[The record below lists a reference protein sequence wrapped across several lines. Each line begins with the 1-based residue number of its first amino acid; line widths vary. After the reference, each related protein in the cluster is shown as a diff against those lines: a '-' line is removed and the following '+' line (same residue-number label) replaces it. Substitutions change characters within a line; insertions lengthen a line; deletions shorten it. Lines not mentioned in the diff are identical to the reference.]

1 MKKLKVIA
9 LLLSV
14 LIEISS
20 TISIYSII
28 SDSEHVSN
36 DNNRIPKKLQPVE
49 LMVDATN
56 SLGFTILDLHSKL
69 NKNNV
74 AFSPCGLMS
83 VLAALFEGSGGKS
96 AVELKEALRFPRERD
111 IVRIGTRDI
120 HRRLRSYFYKKEN
133 LLSGLI
139 FNKENITIKQEYETI
154 LRFYGYDLDGAS
166 NMLTDSKVDEM
177 TNATEFTDSSKPSA
191 SSSTST
197 SLEMTTEV
205 PTTNMSNTT
214 ETNVTGEN
222 VDEDL
227 TTTPQSEEVSED
239 DTTTT
244 NEANGTD
251 DETTDDDENITTVA
265 STRKRRGRLG
275 RGLRGKHRRDKKQ
288 SSPSTYVAQKNRAI
302 NRRSRSYEILDYENE
317 FHLEAVTQYSPL
329 TSLSTTSIIPTTS
342 KSSSLSS
349 HHAYHEHNHHHHQ
362 PSSTENP
369 IHTPRSTAA
378 EKRRINNHKD
388 LFENV
393 NSDTIEHIF
402 YLNEYETVRVPYK
415 LYDTVMKYAYINSLQ
430 SSFLEIDLDSEY
442 YNLIIIIPD
451 FQDGLNTLTSKLRS
465 HPASTLRFI
474 RNSMDFHWIKTIVPK
489 FHLKGNTILTSDLQ
503 NMGIID
509 IFEPTK
515 ADFSLM
521 SDDDTLYVKNV
532 EQMININIRTQ
543 STQQLKKISS
553 LYKRP
558 TEVPVNIPF
567 IYCVIDKKLDLI
579 IILGRII
586 NPLNSRIQ

>member
-1 MKKLKVIA
+1 M
-9 LLLSV
+9 
-14 LIEISS
+14 
-20 TISIYSII
+20 
-28 SDSEHVSN
+28 
-36 DNNRIPKKLQPVE
+36 
-49 LMVDATN
+49 
-56 SLGFTILDLHSKL
+56 
-69 NKNNV
+69 
-74 AFSPCGLMS
+74 
-83 VLAALFEGSGGKS
+83 
-96 AVELKEALRFPRERD
+96 
-111 IVRIGTRDI
+111 
-120 HRRLRSYFYKKEN
+120 
-133 LLSGLI
+133 
-139 FNKENITIKQEYETI
+139 
-154 LRFYGYDLDGAS
+154 RFYGYDLNGAS
-166 NMLTDSKVDEM
+166 NMLTDSKVDVDGM
-177 TNATEFTDSSKPSA
+177 ANVTESTDSSTPTA

-197 SLEMTTEV
+197 SSEMTTEV
-205 PTTNMSNTT
+205 PTTNMSSTT
-214 ETNVTGEN
+214 VTNVMGEN

-227 TTTPQSEEVSED
+227 TTTTQSEEASED

-251 DETTDDDENITTVA
+251 DETTDDDENENITTVA

-302 NRRSRSYEILDYENE
+302 NRRTRSYEILDYENE

-442 YNLIIIIPD
+442 YNLILIIPD

-489 FHLKGNTILTSDLQ
+489 FHLKGNTILTGDLQ
-503 NMGIID
+503 NVWVATQFRFLHYYSQIG
-509 IFEPTK
+509 FHP
-515 ADFSLM
+515 FS
-521 SDDDTLYVKNV
+521 DGNH
-532 EQMININIRTQ
+532 
-543 STQQLKKISS
+543 
-553 LYKRP
+553 
-558 TEVPVNIPF
+558 
-567 IYCVIDKKLDLI
+567 
-579 IILGRII
+579 
-586 NPLNSRIQ
+586 

>member
-1 MKKLKVIA
+1 MNTLVI
-9 LLLSV
+9 
-14 LIEISS
+14 I
-20 TISIYSII
+20 
-28 SDSEHVSN
+28 
-36 DNNRIPKKLQPVE
+36 
-49 LMVDATN
+49 N
-56 SLGFTILDLHSKL
+56 SCFCIQQ
-69 NKNNV
+69 
-74 AFSPCGLMS
+74 
-83 VLAALFEGSGGKS
+83 
-96 AVELKEALRFPRERD
+96 
-111 IVRIGTRDI
+111 
-120 HRRLRSYFYKKEN
+120 SYFYKKEN

-139 FNKENITIKQEYETI
+139 FNKENITIKPEYETV
-154 LRFYGYDLDGAS
+154 LRFYGYDLNGAS
-166 NMLTDSKVDEM
+166 NMLTDSKVDVDAME
-177 TNATEFTDSSKPSA
+177 NVTESTDSSTPTA
-191 SSSTST
+191 SSSMST
-197 SLEMTTEV
+197 SSEMTTQV
-205 PTTNMSNTT
+205 PTTNMSSTT
-214 ETNVTGEN
+214 ETNVMGEN

-227 TTTPQSEEVSED
+227 TTTPQSEEASED
-239 DTTTT
+239 DATTT

-251 DETTDDDENITTVA
+251 DETTDDVENENITTVA

-288 SSPSTYVAQKNRAI
+288 SSPSTYVTQKNRAI

-317 FHLEAVTQYSPL
+317 FHLEVVTQYSPL

-349 HHAYHEHNHHHHQ
+349 HHAYHEHNHHHHHQ

-442 YNLIIIIPD
+442 YNLILIIPD
-451 FQDGLNTLTSKLRS
+451 FQDGLNTLMSKLRS

-489 FHLKGNTILTSDLQ
+489 FHLKGNTILTGDLQ
-503 NMGIID
+503 NVWVATQ
-509 IFEPTK
+509 FR
-515 ADFSLM
+515 FSYYY
-521 SDDDTLYVKNV
+521 S
-532 EQMININIRTQ
+532 
-543 STQQLKKISS
+543 
-553 LYKRP
+553 
-558 TEVPVNIPF
+558 
-567 IYCVIDKKLDLI
+567 
-579 IILGRII
+579 
-586 NPLNSRIQ
+586 

>member
-1 MKKLKVIA
+1 
-9 LLLSV
+9 
-14 LIEISS
+14 
-20 TISIYSII
+20 
-28 SDSEHVSN
+28 
-36 DNNRIPKKLQPVE
+36 
-49 LMVDATN
+49 
-56 SLGFTILDLHSKL
+56 
-69 NKNNV
+69 
-74 AFSPCGLMS
+74 
-83 VLAALFEGSGGKS
+83 
-96 AVELKEALRFPRERD
+96 
-111 IVRIGTRDI
+111 
-120 HRRLRSYFYKKEN
+120 
-133 LLSGLI
+133 
-139 FNKENITIKQEYETI
+139 
-154 LRFYGYDLDGAS
+154 
-166 NMLTDSKVDEM
+166 MLTDSKVDVDGM
-177 TNATEFTDSSKPSA
+177 TNVTESTDSSTPMA

-197 SLEMTTEV
+197 SSEMTTEV
-205 PTTNMSNTT
+205 PTTNMSSTT
-214 ETNVTGEN
+214 ETNVMGEN

-227 TTTPQSEEVSED
+227 TTTPQSEEAFED

-251 DETTDDDENITTVA
+251 ETTDDDENENITTVA

-288 SSPSTYVAQKNRAI
+288 SSPSTYVAPKNRAI
-302 NRRSRSYEILDYENE
+302 NRRRRSYEILDYENE
-317 FHLEAVTQYSPL
+317 FHLEEVTQYT
-329 TSLSTTSIIPTTS
+329 TSLRTTSITPTTS

-402 YLNEYETVRVPYK
+402 YINEYETVRVPYK
-415 LYDTVMKYAYINSLQ
+415 IYDTVMKYAYINSLQ

-489 FHLKGNTILTSDLQ
+489 FHVKGNTILTSDLQ
-503 NMGIID
+503 NVCVATQ
-509 IFEPTK
+509 FR
-515 ADFSLM
+515 FSHYYSQIGFYPF
-521 SDDDTLYVKNV
+521 SDGNY
-532 EQMININIRTQ
+532 
-543 STQQLKKISS
+543 
-553 LYKRP
+553 
-558 TEVPVNIPF
+558 
-567 IYCVIDKKLDLI
+567 
-579 IILGRII
+579 
-586 NPLNSRIQ
+586 

>member
-1 MKKLKVIA
+1 MKELKVIA
-9 LLLSV
+9 LLLSA

-56 SLGFTILDLHSKL
+56 HLGFTILDLHSKL
-69 NKNNV
+69 NKNNI

-83 VLAALFEGSGGKS
+83 VLVALYEGSGGKS
-96 AVELKEALRFPRERD
+96 AVELKEALKFPRERD

-139 FNKENITIKQEYETI
+139 FNKENITIRQEYETV

-166 NMLTDSKVDEM
+166 NMLSDSQMNVDGMNNVTDS
-177 TNATEFTDSSKPSA
+177 TDSSTPKVTNSTSTTAVIETEEPTTIV
-191 SSSTST
+191 SSTS
-197 SLEMTTEV
+197 ENEA
-205 PTTNMSNTT
+205 
-214 ETNVTGEN
+214 NVTGEN

-239 DTTTT
+239 D
-244 NEANGTD
+244 ESGTED
-251 DETTDDDENITTVA
+251 DETTVA

-275 RGLRGKHRRDKKQ
+275 RGLRTKHRRDKKQ
-288 SSPSTYVAQKNRAI
+288 LSSSPTYVNATKNRAS
-302 NRRSRSYEILDYENE
+302 NRRSRSYEIPDYESE
-317 FHLEAVTQYSPL
+317 FHLDVVTHYAPL
-329 TSLSTTSIIPTTS
+329 TSLSTTSTLPPISQIQ
-342 KSSSLSS
+342 SSTPQ
-349 HHAYHEHNHHHHQ
+349 HASHEHNLYHHHHHHQ
-362 PSSTENP
+362 PSTTETP
-369 IHTPRSTAA
+369 IHTPKPSL

-451 FQDGLNTLTSKLRS
+451 YQDGLNTLTSKLRTHS
-465 HPASTLRFI
+465 ANTLRFV
-474 RNSMDFHWIKTIVPK
+474 RNSMDFFWIKTIVPK
-489 FHLKGNTILTSDLQ
+489 FNLKGNTILTSDLQ
-503 NMGIID
+503 NMGISD

-521 SDDDTLYVKNV
+521 SDDDSLYVKNV
-532 EQMININIRTQ
+532 EQMVNINIRTQ
-543 STQQLKKISS
+543 STQQLKKITS

-558 TEVPVNIPF
+558 IEVPVNIPF
-567 IYCVIDKKLDLI
+567 IYAVVDKKLDLM
-579 IILGRII
+579 IILGRIL

>member
-1 MKKLKVIA
+1 
-9 LLLSV
+9 
-14 LIEISS
+14 
-20 TISIYSII
+20 
-28 SDSEHVSN
+28 
-36 DNNRIPKKLQPVE
+36 
-49 LMVDATN
+49 MVDATN

-288 SSPSTYVAQKNRAI
+288 SSPPTYVAQKNRAI